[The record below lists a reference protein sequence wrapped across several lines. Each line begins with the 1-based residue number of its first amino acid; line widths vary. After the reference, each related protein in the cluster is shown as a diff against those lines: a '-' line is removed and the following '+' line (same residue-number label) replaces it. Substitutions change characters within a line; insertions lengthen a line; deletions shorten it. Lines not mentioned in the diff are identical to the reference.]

1 MKKKVRKLKIG
12 HLKNKKPA
20 AKAAG
25 KRKAKLVM
33 PKWQKA
39 PPALVE
45 TFGALIARFPE
56 AEPKKMFGYPAA
68 FVNGNMALGL
78 WQETCILKLSPDD
91 LADFLALPGAARFEP
106 MKGRPMKEYGQ
117 MPESLLTSEAE
128 FLRWI
133 KKSLD
138 YVSSLPP
145 KIKKRKK

>member
-1 MKKKVRKLKIG
+1 MKKKILKLKIG
-12 HLKNKKPA
+12 NLKKNKPA
-20 AKAAG
+20 IKAAD
-25 KRKAKLVM
+25 KRKKKLVM
-33 PKWQKA
+33 PKWRKA

-45 TFGALIARFPE
+45 TFEALIGRFTE
-56 AEPKKMFGYPAA
+56 AELKKMFGYPAA

-91 LADFLALPGAARFEP
+91 LADFLALPGAERFEP

-117 MPESLLTSEAE
+117 MPENLLTSEAE

-133 KKSLD
+133 KKSIN

-145 KIKKRKK
+145 KIKTKKK

>member
-1 MKKKVRKLKIG
+1 MKKKNSKSKNGSSKKGKL
-12 HLKNKKPA
+12 
-20 AKAAG
+20 AAG
-25 KRKAKLVM
+25 KSPVKRKSKLVM

-39 PPALVE
+39 PPDLVE
-45 TFGALIARFPE
+45 TFEVLTSRFPE
-56 AEPKKMFGYPAA
+56 AELKKMFGYPAA

-78 WQETCILKLSPDD
+78 WQETCILKLSPAD
-91 LADFLALPGAARFEP
+91 LADFLSLPGATRFEP

-117 MPESLLTSEAE
+117 MPESLLASEPE

-145 KIKKRKK
+145 KPKKK